1 MDKNKVILITG
12 ASKGIG
18 RELSKYFAQKGNK
31 VVVNYARSED
41 EAKSLYEEIYVY
53 NKDIITIKADV
64 SDRLQVKD
72 MFKKIVQAFGR
83 IDVLINN
90 AGINLDGPF
99 MDMTDEK
106 WQRVINTNLTG
117 NFICSQEFVFAFY
130 AAGNA
135 FSGDIINI
143 ASNSSITG
151 RKNGANYCSAKAG
164 VVTLTKCLALELA
177 PKIKVNCI
185 MLGYVNTEEVME
197 RYRLHDK
204 DHYDRMMETIPME
217 RLGTPEDVCRA
228 ANFIINE
235 SSYMTGQSLFINGG
249 NYMG

>member
-1 MDKNKVILITG
+1 MDNNKVIFITG
-12 ASKGIG
+12 ASRGIG
-18 RELSKYFAQKGNK
+18 REMAKYFALKGNK
-31 VVVNYARSED
+31 VAINYAKSQD
-41 EAKSLYEEIYVY
+41 EAQSLNQEIYSY
-53 NKDIITIKADV
+53 NKDIVTVQADI
-64 SDRLQVKD
+64 SNRAQVKD
-72 MFKKIVQAFGR
+72 MFQKTVHKFGR

-90 AGINLDGPF
+90 ASINLDASF
-99 MDMTDEK
+99 IDMSDEK
-106 WQRVINTNLTG
+106 WQRVIDTNLTG
-117 NFICSQEFVFAFY
+117 NFICSQEFVFAY
-130 AAGNA
+130 HAAGNN
-135 FSGDIINI
+135 SGGDIINI

-177 PKIKVNCI
+177 PRIKVNCI

-204 DHYDRMMETIPME
+204 TNYDRMIETIPME

-228 ANFIINE
+228 ANFLINQ